1 MKLEE
6 KSPNSK
12 EFPLPAHPNRRSR
25 PSLGRN
31 SLIDFMPHSTANR
44 PASCAHHGGLI
55 ALPLGQSRIALSALA
70 ALALLSSHAGAA
82 RSPPDPNLQVV
93 ALKAQDL
100 RLASLVFR
108 LTVANRAL
116 CRNLMSAT
124 GLVLHGRDQYP
135 PSIRAAAARELV
147 FETPVAVEGVVEGSP
162 AALAGI
168 KAHDSLVA
176 VNDFPIA
183 SAEPV
188 AGQSSSARDS
198 AERMIGSI
206 PPASPIRL
214 TVLRTGEKR
223 EFEITPKAACRIRA
237 EVLPA
242 SSLAGQTDGEIAQFG
257 DRLLGRLDDGGLAA
271 VAAHEL
277 GHAILEHR
285 RRLEAQGVRK
295 GLLGEFG
302 ASRAANRKAEMEADR
317 LSVHILGNAAMDPA
331 LLLQFW
337 RGPGRAIAP
346 DLFRSRAYPS
356 RAERIALIEH
366 EIAAWRSEPKM
377 ALEKLGLG
385 DRGLGSS
392 DKPPGP

>member
-1 MKLEE
+1 
-6 KSPNSK
+6 
-12 EFPLPAHPNRRSR
+12 
-25 PSLGRN
+25 
-31 SLIDFMPHSTANR
+31 MPQSTANR
-44 PASCAHHGGLI
+44 PASCGTHGGLT
-55 ALPLGQSRIALSALA
+55 ALPLGQSRITLAALA
-70 ALALLSSHAGAA
+70 ALALVSGHASAE
-82 RSPPDPNLQVV
+82 RLPPDPNLQV
-93 ALKAQDL
+93 ADLKAQDL

-108 LTVANRAL
+108 LAVANRAL

-135 PSIRAAAARELV
+135 PSIRAAAARELF

-176 VNDFPIA
+176 VNDLPIA

-188 AGQSSSARDS
+188 VGQSSAARDS
-198 AERMIGSI
+198 AERMIGSL
-206 PPASPIRL
+206 PPAFLFRL
-214 TVLRTGEKR
+214 TVLRAGDRR
-223 EFEITPKAACRIRA
+223 EFEIAPKAACRIRA

-257 DRLLGRLDDGGLAA
+257 DQLLGRLDDAGLAA

-285 RRLEAQGVRK
+285 RRLEAQGVQK

-302 ASRAANRKAEMEADR
+302 ASRAANREAEMEADR
-317 LSVHILGNAAMDPA
+317 LSVHILGNAGMDPA
-331 LLLQFW
+331 LLLEFW
-337 RGPGRAIAP
+337 RGPGRSVAP

-356 RAERIALIEH
+356 RAERMAIIEQ
-366 EIAAWRSEPKM
+366 EIVAWQSEPKM

-385 DRGLGSS
+385 DLGLGDEGFGSF